1 MTRSSRPSDQILMT
15 DILRLE
21 DVPMN
26 SDETFVDRAKYVPSR
41 GEAPTHDC
49 VKVNPNANS
58 SSSMRYLYEK
68 VLKRDS
74 HILPICAVIKLASQK
89 YSR

>member
-1 MTRSSRPSDQILMT
+1 MT

-41 GEAPTHDC
+41 GEAPTHGC
-49 VKVNPNANS
+49 VKVNPNANN
-58 SSSMRYLYEK
+58 SSSMKYLYK
-68 VLKRDS
+68 KASSSV
-74 HILPICAVIKLASQK
+74 ILALLV
-89 YSR
+89 